1 MGRVITFAQQ
11 KGGSGKTTLV
21 AHLAH
26 AAQLTGHSVAL
37 LDLDPQGS
45 LTRWAE
51 VGGIEGISL
60 VETASYRAGS
70 DIRSARDK
78 FDTVLVDCPG
88 SATSLLE
95 SAIRESDLV
104 VVPCQASALDVWAT
118 EAVLTMARDEKIPA
132 RVVLNR
138 VAPRG
143 SAADQTAKALN
154 EAGAVVLNTRI
165 GNRIAFGHSF
175 ALGKTALSVSGQKR
189 AKEEIAQFTA
199 ELEAVL
205 TT

>member
-11 KGGSGKTTLV
+11 KGGSGKTTLL

-26 AAQLTGHSVAL
+26 ASRLTGHSVAL
-37 LDLDPQGS
+37 LDLDPQCS

-51 VGGIEGISL
+51 LGGVEGLTLI
-60 VETASYRAGS
+60 ETASYRAGS
-70 DIRSARDK
+70 DIRNARNK
-78 FDTVLVDCPG
+78 YDTVLVDCPG
-88 SATSLLE
+88 AATSLLE

-104 VVPCQASALDVWAT
+104 IVPCQASALDVWAT

-143 SAADQTAKALN
+143 KAADQTVKALH
-154 EAGAVVLNTRI
+154 EAGAEVLNTRI
-165 GNRIAFGHSF
+165 GNRIAFGQSF
-175 ALGKTALSVSGQKR
+175 AMGKTALSATGQKR

-205 TT
+205 ST